1 MKATPIREE
10 PNDQLRRQAPALC
23 FTLASTGLSEARI
36 ADNPVRIVVMTDQSS
51 AYSDNVGKG
60 SVVAAQLAI
69 DDVGGKA
76 CRPTGALAVPAAS
89 IIRPRAAGNC
99 PFVKAAQ

>member
-10 PNDQLRRQAPALC
+10 PNDQPRRQAPVLC
-23 FTLASTGLSEARI
+23 FTLASTGLSDARI
-36 ADNPVRIVVMTDQSS
+36 ADTPLRILVMNDQSS
-51 AYSDNVGKG
+51 ACSDNVGKG

-76 CRPTGALAVPAAS
+76 SRPTGALAVPAAS
-89 IIRPRAAGNC
+89 IMRPLAAGNG